1 MALSQAVAER
11 PGAVAADPLNS
22 LVDAIE
28 QLALA
33 RSAEEIAA
41 VVRHSAR
48 VLSGADGVAVVL
60 RDEDRCHYVD
70 EDAVGP
76 LWKGLKFPMTA
87 CISGWAML
95 NRQTAVIPD
104 IYLDP
109 RIPHDAYRPTFV
121 KSLVMTPVGAGEPI
135 AAIGAYWAKR
145 RDPTDQEIAVL
156 QAIARATATAFEN
169 LRLVGSLTDTIA
181 QRDFLIRELDHRAK
195 NMLASVQ
202 AIAAQTLRSAASQEA
217 FVEVFG
223 ARLQAL
229 SHAHEVLSRR
239 SWKSASLRELADTA
253 LAPFT
258 PVGGGRLFVDGP
270 DIGLQPEAA
279 VALLLGVHELG
290 ANAAKYGALSGETG
304 SVHLSWSVDL
314 AAEPRVLA
322 LTWVESGGSAVNP
335 PTRRG
340 MGSQL
345 IERGLPRALGGTATL
360 DFAPDGVRFSLRTP
374 LSDRVALA

>member
-1 MALSQAVAER
+1 MASSQAVAEL
-11 PGAVAADPLNS
+11 PGAAQADPLET

-28 QLALA
+28 QLASA
-33 RSAEEIAA
+33 RNAQDIAS

-121 KSLVMTPVGAGEPI
+121 KSLVMTPVGAGQPV
-135 AAIGAYWAKR
+135 AAIGAYWATKR
-145 RDPTDQEIAVL
+145 EPTAREIAVL

-169 LRLVGSLTDTIA
+169 LRLVESLTDAIT
-181 QRDFLIRELDHRAK
+181 QRDFLIRELDHRVK

-202 AIAAQTLRSAASQEA
+202 SIAAQTARSTRDQR
-217 FVEVFG
+217 VFAQMFG
-223 ARLQAL
+223 QRLQAL
-229 SHAHEVLSRR
+229 SHAHEVLSKH
-239 SWKSASLRELADTA
+239 SWKQASLRELADTA
-253 LAPFT
+253 LAPFIV
-258 PVGGGRLFVDGP
+258 PGEPRVFVTGP
-270 DIGLQPEAA
+270 DIGLKPETA
-279 VALLLGVHELG
+279 VAMLLGVHELG
-290 ANAAKYGALSGETG
+290 ANAAKYGALSGDHGT
-304 SVHLSWSVDL
+304 VHLSWSVDL
-314 AAEPRVLA
+314 AAEPRVLS
-322 LTWVESGGSAVNP
+322 LDWVERNEQYPFPAVSI
-335 PTRRG
+335 RG
-340 MGSQL
+340 
-345 IERGLPRALGGTATL
+345 ERA
-360 DFAPDGVRFSLRTP
+360 
-374 LSDRVALA
+374 

>member
-104 IYLDP
+104 IYLDA

-239 SWKSASLRELADTA
+239 SWKAASLRELADTA
-253 LAPFT
+253 LAPFAT
-258 PVGGGRLFVDGP
+258 PGEPRVFVEGP
-270 DIGLQPEAA
+270 DISLQPESA

-290 ANAAKYGALSGETG
+290 ANAVKYGALSEPHGA
-304 SVHLSWSVDL
+304 VHLSWTVDL
-314 AAEPRVLA
+314 AAEPRVLN
-322 LTWVESGGSAVNP
+322 LTWVESGGPAV
-335 PTRRG
+335 TRPATRG

-345 IERGLPRALGGTATL
+345 IERGLPRALGGVATL
-360 DFAPDGVRFSLRTP
+360 DFAPAGVRFSLQTP

>member
-1 MALSQAVAER
+1 MALSQAVAEL
-11 PGAVAADPLNS
+11 PGATPVDPLNS
-22 LVDAIE
+22 LVDTIE
-28 QLALA
+28 QLASA

-41 VVRHSAR
+41 IVRHSAR
-48 VLSGADGVAVVL
+48 LLSGADGVAVVL

-95 NRQTAVIPD
+95 NRETAVIPD
-104 IYLDP
+104 IYLDA

-121 KSLVMTPVGAGEPI
+121 KSLVMTPVGAGEPV
-135 AAIGAYWAKR
+135 AAIGAYWAQR
-145 RDPTDQEIAVL
+145 RDPTADEVAVL
-156 QAIARATATAFEN
+156 RAIARATATAFEN
-169 LRLVGSLTDTIA
+169 VRLVSSLTDTIT
-181 QRDFLIRELDHRAK
+181 QRDFLIRELDHRVK

-202 AIAAQTLRSAASQEA
+202 AIAAQTLRSAVSQA
-217 FVEVFG
+217 VFVDVFG

-239 SWKSASLRELADTA
+239 SWKSASLRELVDTA
-253 LAPFT
+253 LAPFAT
-258 PVGGGRLFVDGP
+258 LGDQRILVSGP
-270 DIGLQPEAA
+270 DISLQPETA

-290 ANAAKYGALSGETG
+290 ANALKYGALSEPLGA
-304 SVHLSWSVDL
+304 VHLSWSVDL
-314 AAEPRVLA
+314 AAEPRVLS
-322 LTWVESGGSAVNP
+322 LTWVESGGPAVAIP
-335 PTRRG
+335 DRRG

-345 IERGLPRALGGTATL
+345 IERGLPRALGGVATL
-360 DFAPDGVRFSLRTP
+360 DFAPAGVRFSLRTP